1 MGIFLKAFFVF
12 LHNITPK
19 KIVIGYNFNID
30 KMKNWIVVIVI
41 LLLGKVVVFSQ
52 DTTRHQL
59 IQFSGVV
66 VSGDSLEPVPYCTV
80 LDKSSKRGTISD
92 YFGYFSFVAHKG
104 DSIRFS
110 SVGFKTSYYVIPDT
124 LKEDRYS
131 LIHVLTTDTIMLPV
145 AVIYPWPSKEQF
157 AEAFVNV
164 EIPNDDYK
172 RAVHNLAQAELKEM
186 ADGIPMN
193 GSMNYNYQMQQV
205 QNKLYYAG
213 QLPPNNLLNP
223 IAWSKF
229 IQSWKNGDFKR
240 Q

>member
-1 MGIFLKAFFVF
+1 MKFLIPLLV
-12 LHNITPK
+12 
-19 KIVIGYNFNID
+19 
-30 KMKNWIVVIVI
+30 
-41 LLLGKVVVFSQ
+41 LLLTGGHIFGQQTESE
-52 DTTRHQL
+52 L

-80 LDKSSKRGTISD
+80 MDQKTKRGTVSD

-110 SVGFKTSYYVIPDT
+110 SVGFKTSYYVIPDS
-124 LKEDRYS
+124 LNSNKYS
-131 LIHVLTTDTIMLPV
+131 LIHVLSTDTIILPV
-145 AVIYPWPSKEQF
+145 AFVYPWPSKEQF
-157 AEAFVNV
+157 AEAFINLEV
-164 EIPNDDYK
+164 PNDDYK
-172 RAVHNLAQAELKEM
+172 RAVHNLEQAELKER
-186 ADGIPMN
+186 ATGTPMN
-193 GSMNYNYQMQQV
+193 GSMNYNYQMQQM

>member
-1 MGIFLKAFFVF
+1 MKIILFLSLFV
-12 LHNITPK
+12 
-19 KIVIGYNFNID
+19 
-30 KMKNWIVVIVI
+30 
-41 LLLGKVVVFSQ
+41 LLVGKSYSQ
-52 DTTRHQL
+52 DDDL

-66 VSGDSLEPVPYCTV
+66 IGDSLEPVPYCTV
-80 LDKSSKRGTISD
+80 IDQVTKRGTVSD
-92 YFGYFSFVAHKG
+92 YYGYFSFVAHKG

-124 LKEDRYS
+124 LKENKYS
-131 LIHVLTTDTIMLPV
+131 LIHILSTDTIMLPT

-172 RAVHNLAQAELKEM
+172 RAVHNLEQAKLKER

-193 GSMNYNYQMQQV
+193 GSMNYNHEMQQV
-205 QNKLYYAG
+205 QDKLYYAG

-223 IAWSKF
+223 IAWSNF
-229 IQSWKNGDFKR
+229 IKSWKDGKLKR

>member
-1 MGIFLKAFFVF
+1 MKSFFTLLVMFL
-12 LHNITPK
+12 
-19 KIVIGYNFNID
+19 
-30 KMKNWIVVIVI
+30 VVQ
-41 LLLGKVVVFSQ
+41 LTYGQLS
-52 DTTRHQL
+52 DSDL

-80 LDKSSKRGTISD
+80 IDKSTKRGTVSD

-110 SVGFKTSYYVIPDT
+110 SVGFKTSYYVIPDS
-124 LKEDRYS
+124 LKNNKYS
-131 LIHVLTTDTIMLPV
+131 LIHVLSTDTIMLPV

-157 AEAFVNV
+157 AEAFVNT

-172 RAVHNLAQAELKEM
+172 RAVHNLEQAELKEL

-193 GSMNYNYQMQQV
+193 GSMNYNYEMQQV

-223 IAWSKF
+223 VAWSKF
-229 IQSWKNGDFKR
+229 IQSWKNGDFKK

>member
-1 MGIFLKAFFVF
+1 MKFLLFFTFIFL
-12 LHNITPK
+12 
-19 KIVIGYNFNID
+19 
-30 KMKNWIVVIVI
+30 
-41 LLLGKVVVFSQ
+41 LLNNSLAQ
-52 DTTRHQL
+52 DDDL

-66 VSGDSLEPVPYCTV
+66 VGDSLEPVPYCTV
-80 LDKSSKRGTISD
+80 IDKSTKRGTVSD

-110 SVGFKTSYYVIPDT
+110 SVGYKMSYYVIPDT
-124 LKEDRYS
+124 LKDNKYS
-131 LIHVLTTDTIMLPV
+131 LIHVLSTDTIMLP
-145 AVIYPWPSKEQF
+145 AAFIYPWPSKEQF

-172 RAVHNLAQAELKEM
+172 RAVHNLEQAELKER

-193 GSMNYNYQMQQV
+193 GSMNYNNDMKQRQD
-205 QNKLYYAG
+205 KLYYAG

-229 IQSWKNGDFKR
+229 IKSWKEGKLKR

>member
-1 MGIFLKAFFVF
+1 
-12 LHNITPK
+12 
-19 KIVIGYNFNID
+19 
-30 KMKNWIVVIVI
+30 MKNWIILVISMVIVN
-41 LLLGKVVVFSQ
+41 VVWGQENTSEE
-52 DTTRHQL
+52 L
-59 IQFSGVV
+59 IQFSGVI

-80 LDKSSKRGTISD
+80 LDKSSKRGTVSD

-110 SVGFKTSYYVIPDT
+110 SVGYKTSYYVIPDS
-124 LKEDRYS
+124 LEENRYS
-131 LIHVLTTDTIMLPV
+131 LIHVLTTDTVELPV

-157 AEAFVNV
+157 AEAFVNT

-172 RAVHNLAQAELKEM
+172 RAVHNLEQAELKEM